1 MPPTFQ
7 GTMCV
12 SVVELDSIAV
22 RMDCHTGQWHWGW
35 GQDQR
40 KALLKKFTE
49 NNQPEAPLS
58 TQAIPSSLGCSL
70 SLSQVTPQGQKIDSS
85 TFIQQKCL
93 ALINVSSLSC
103 KWLSRWKYYKTFGSI
118 KTVLSAVPH
127 LLSPLQ
133 DQSPYCSPFLWRAHI
148 LINPKS
154 LTRGKYYYFP
164 KPHTPMWSHAQHNS

>member
-103 KWLSRWKYYKTFGSI
+103 KWLSRWKYYKTFGSSVNQELI
-118 KTVLSAVPH
+118 LGVMIFH
-127 LLSPLQ
+127 
-133 DQSPYCSPFLWRAHI
+133 YCIQKAEQMFSNRYL
-148 LINPKS
+148 K
-154 LTRGKYYYFP
+154 
-164 KPHTPMWSHAQHNS
+164 